1 MLTGYNHGNRQAM
14 SMKVTKVGGTQ
25 ETSSAKR
32 RSKAA
37 VDSESFADNLL
48 KTQGS
53 SNAIAVPDATA
64 VAAADAVLAAQDV
77 GDTLDDAIQRRRL
90 TDFADNILDRLDELR
105 LGILVGRFPKEKLAD
120 LAQRL
125 RQKRQQSTDPRL
137 NEIIQEVELRA
148 EVEIAK
154 YSRRSRSDLV

>member
-1 MLTGYNHGNRQAM
+1 
-14 SMKVTKVGGTQ
+14 MKVTKVGSAQ

-32 RSKAA
+32 KPKTAA
-37 VDSESFADNLL
+37 DSETFADNLR

-53 SNAIAVPDATA
+53 SDATA
-64 VAAADAVLAAQDV
+64 VSDTTTVGAADAVLAAQDV

-137 NEIIQEVELRA
+137 NEIIQEIELRA